1 LKKERPGTKKTIPEK
16 VNSVGNSGH
25 PEKDQFVEGKI
36 GSGFM
41 STIEGQPNLEGSAN
55 ELNSENPQAN
65 IVKPIQEKTPGPVE
79 K

>member
-1 LKKERPGTKKTIPEK
+1 LKKDTPGTKKTIPEK
-16 VNSVGNSGH
+16 VDSAGNSDH
-25 PEKDQFVEGKI
+25 PEKDQFFEGKI

-65 IVKPIQEKTPGPVE
+65 IVKPIHEKTPEPIE